1 MSLRASITATKALKR
16 ADRKTVGLTGRKP
29 A

>member
-1 MSLRASITATKALKR
+1 MSLSASITATRALKR

>member
-1 MSLRASITATKALKR
+1 MSLRASITAMKALKC
-16 ADRKTVGLTGRKP
+16 ADLKTVGLTGRKP

>member
-1 MSLRASITATKALKR
+1 MSLRASIAATKALKR
-16 ADRKTVGLTGRKP
+16 ADLKTVGLTGRKP